1 MMNEV
6 GGLSGGGG
14 GGEVFNGMS
23 HYGGIAETD

>member
-1 MMNEV
+1 MAVNEV
-6 GGLSGGGG
+6 GGLSGEG